1 MFEIQRLFRYLEIFV
16 IGNSIISKIIWIVII
31 LTFTGVGI
39 MFLTENTIEYINS
52 RLVTTVESSS
62 APLKV
67 TKFCC

>member
-1 MFEIQRLFRYLEIFV
+1 MFRYLEMFV

-67 TKFCC
+67 AKLCF